1 MSFYKVLVFIHI
13 ISAIVGLGPGFV
25 LTFIVM
31 KTKNM
36 TEVRHAF
43 YLRNRIHIFVMIGG
57 ILLLVTGLLMGFLNP
72 ALLKQ
77 GWYFTSLVLFLI
89 TLASGPFVLKP
100 LLKPIQRILTEHE
113 GEEIPQ
119 EYYKYANRL
128 FLSEHILNLILFA
141 IIVLMI
147 LKPF

>member
-1 MSFYKVLVFIHI
+1 
-13 ISAIVGLGPGFV
+13 
-25 LTFIVM
+25 M

>member
-1 MSFYKVLVFIHI
+1 
-13 ISAIVGLGPGFV
+13 
-25 LTFIVM
+25 M

-57 ILLLVTGLLMGFLNP
+57 IMLLVTGLLMGYLNP
-72 ALLKQ
+72 TLLKQ
-77 GWYFTSLVLFLI
+77 GWYITSLLLFLL

-100 LLKPIQRILTEHE
+100 ISTPIQQILVEHE
-113 GEEIPQ
+113 GDEIP
-119 EYYKYANRL
+119 ENYYKHANRL
-128 FLSEHILNLILFA
+128 FISEHILNFILFI

>member
-57 ILLLVTGLLMGFLNP
+57 IMLLVTGLLMGYLNP
-72 ALLKQ
+72 TLLKQ
-77 GWYFTSLVLFLI
+77 GWYITSLLLFLL

-100 LLKPIQRILTEHE
+100 ISTPIQQILVEHE
-113 GEEIPQ
+113 GDEIP
-119 EYYKYANRL
+119 ENYYKHANRL
-128 FLSEHILNLILFA
+128 FISEHILNFILFI

-147 LKPF
+147 LKP